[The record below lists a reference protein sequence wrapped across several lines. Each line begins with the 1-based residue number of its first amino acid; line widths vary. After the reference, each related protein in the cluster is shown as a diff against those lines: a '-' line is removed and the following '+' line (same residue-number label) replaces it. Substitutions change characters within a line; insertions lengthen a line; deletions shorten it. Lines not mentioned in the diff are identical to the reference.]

1 MGNYLKTAVLMAGL
15 TALFLAIGQRFGGPQ
30 GMFLAGMFAVVLN
43 FGTYWFSDR
52 IALAMNGAQ
61 PIAPHQL
68 PWLHEMV
75 GSLARKA
82 GIPKPRLY
90 LMSTSMPNA
99 FATGRN
105 PSHSAVAVTEG
116 ILQILDQNE
125 LRGVI
130 AHELAH
136 IKNRDTLISTIA
148 ATMAG
153 IITHA
158 VQMAFWFG
166 GGSRD
171 DDDSGSA
178 LGGIALLI
186 VAPFAAML
194 LQMAISRSRE
204 FGADA
209 VGAQI
214 SSDPHALANALE
226 KLEQGARAIPYARAP
241 ATASLFIVNPLR
253 ASSVASLFSTHP
265 PTAQRIQRLRSMG
278 SRIPN
283 RRSWAF

>member
-1 MGNYLKTAVLMAGL
+1 MGNYLKTVVLMAGL
-15 TALFLAIGQRFGGPQ
+15 TALFLAVGQRFGGPQ
-30 GMFLAGMFAVVLN
+30 GLILAGMFAVILN

-61 PIAPHQL
+61 PIEPHQL

-75 GSLARKA
+75 SSLARKA
-82 GIPKPRLY
+82 SMPMPRLY
-90 LMSTSMPNA
+90 LMRTPMPNA
-99 FATGRN
+99 FATGRS

-116 ILQILDQNE
+116 ILQILDRNE

-158 VQMAFWFG
+158 VQMVFWFG
-166 GGSRD
+166 AGSRD
-171 DDDSGSA
+171 DEDRGSA

-186 VAPFAAML
+186 VAPIAAML

-214 SSDPHALANALE
+214 SSDPDALANALE
-226 KLEQGARAIPYARAP
+226 KLEQGARAIPYEHSP

-253 ASSVASLFSTHP
+253 AGSIVSLFSTHP
-265 PTAQRIQRLRSMG
+265 PTAERIQRLRSMG
-278 SRIPN
+278 RRTSSS
-283 RRSWAF
+283 RSWAF